1 MLWRSFGL
9 CLDRIGKT
17 LSPSWDAVTSNAI
30 RGPPQVAFKSPSTAG
45 AAVAGLTAAASMPCR
60 CVTFEMAAVA
70 LVLLVAIVSAD
81 DGAPAGYGAS
91 GNSSA
96 PTTAAS
102 APAAGAASTPEAPE
116 VNITELSLSV
126 LRAQRE
132 PTPHIFNLR
141 TEYSSG
147 GSSISVGEDMPA
159 NTLMVQFKFSACTGT
174 QLHHHR

>member
-1 MLWRSFGL
+1 MPR
-9 CLDRIGKT
+9 RYVT
-17 LSPSWDAVTSNAI
+17 LE
-30 RGPPQVAFKSPSTAG
+30 VASVSLLLLI
-45 AAVAGLTAAASMPCR
+45 V
-60 CVTFEMAAVA
+60 
-70 LVLLVAIVSAD
+70 LVPAHTQD
-81 DGAPAGYGAS
+81 PAGY

-96 PTTAAS
+96 PGAAPSAAPSAAS
-102 APAAGAASTPEAPE
+102 APAPE

-132 PTPHIFNLR
+132 PTPHMFNLR

-159 NTLMVQFKFSACTGT
+159 NTLTVQFKFSACTGT

>member
-1 MLWRSFGL
+1 
-9 CLDRIGKT
+9 
-17 LSPSWDAVTSNAI
+17 
-30 RGPPQVAFKSPSTAG
+30 
-45 AAVAGLTAAASMPCR
+45 MPYR

-70 LVLLVAIVSAD
+70 LVLLVALVSAD
-81 DGAPAGYGAS
+81 DGAPTGYGAP

-96 PTTAAS
+96 PTTAANT
-102 APAAGAASTPEAPE
+102 PAAGAASTPEAPE

-132 PTPHIFNLR
+132 PTPHVFNLR

-147 GSSISVGEDMPA
+147 GLSISVGEDMPA
-159 NTLMVQFKFSACTGT
+159 NTLTVQFKFSACIGA